1 MKHLLI
7 KLSPLLL
14 LSLFCQAEELPTLSE
29 IEVIEKFQR
38 TKQKNDQ
45 ANINAQLERIQRN
58 THQPDDIDY
67 KKIKASGVGLICIPK
82 GFSIINFKENIQFKL
97 PKALTVRAYRQP
109 DEGHFL
115 YIIGKN
121 DELKYKVALSSTE
134 PLKEVTQMYEG
145 PELYITHPA
154 KIKKDE
160 DAEIFKIN
168 HQIFMGFDKSSSF
181 FSAALLSEPNALI
194 GSTQRYGYSL
204 SSLWDSPI
212 NVGAFI
218 YWDNTS
224 YEPGFYSSIVSR
236 SLIAGLS
243 LKSRDLYYKSL
254 RFEIGTMFGFA
265 LQSKFSARYLGGVD
279 SYELDQNI
287 LQIYAEYKIPNR
299 FGDFSVGANYR
310 KIWSELVKS
319 SNTNPVGDLNSNDYA
334 IGIYLAQGFESVW

>member
-1 MKHLLI
+1 MKKICLILLI
-7 KLSPLLL
+7 S
-14 LSLFCQAEELPTLSE
+14 SFSHAQELPSLSD

-82 GFSIINFKENIQFKL
+82 GFSIINFKENIQFKV

-109 DEGHFL
+109 DEGNFL

-121 DELKYKVALSSTE
+121 DELKYKVPLSSTE
-134 PLKEVTQMYEG
+134 PLKEVTAMYEG
-145 PELYITHPA
+145 PELYITHPPR
-154 KIKKDE
+154 IKKDE
-160 DAEIFKIN
+160 EAEIFKIN
-168 HQIFMGFDKSSSF
+168 HQMFVGFDQSSSY
-181 FSAALLSEPNALI
+181 FSAALLAEPNALI

-204 SSLWDSPI
+204 SSMWDSPI

-224 YEPGFYSSIVSR
+224 YEPGFYSSIISR

-254 RFEIGTMFGFA
+254 RFEIGAMFGFD
-265 LQSKFSARYLGGVD
+265 LQSRLTARYLGGVD
-279 SYELDQNI
+279 SFELDQNV
-287 LQIYAEYKIPNR
+287 LQLYAEYKIPNR
-299 FGDFSVGANYR
+299 FGDFSIGANYR
-310 KIWSELVKS
+310 KVWSELVKS
-319 SNTNPVGDLNSNDYA
+319 SNSTQVGDLNSNDYA
-334 IGIYLAQGFESVW
+334 IGVYLAQGFESIW